1 MEENKAHTSVFAK
14 PKNLK
19 RRKIVNSIMLS
30 LCVVAAVISILPLFY
45 IFFYTTKSGISSL
58 NLDFFTQMPKP
69 VGEAGGGMAN
79 GIVGTLILIS
89 LGSIIGIPVG
99 ILAGIYV
106 TEYSGGI
113 FSNLIKFVTDVLSGV
128 PSIIIGIFA
137 YGVIVIPMQGFS
149 ALAGGFALG
158 ILMIPTITRIT
169 EEMLKLVPQSLREAS
184 LALGVSRWKTTLQ
197 IVLRTAS
204 GGIITGI
211 LLAIARAAGETAPLL
226 FTAFGN
232 RFWSTDLNQPIA
244 SLPVQIFNY
253 AISPFDDW
261 HKQAW
266 AGALVLI
273 SLVFIVNLI
282 VRIVTRDKFAN
293 KV

>member
-1 MEENKAHTSVFAK
+1 
-14 PKNLK
+14 
-19 RRKIVNSIMLS
+19 MLS

>member
-1 MEENKAHTSVFAK
+1 
-14 PKNLK
+14 
-19 RRKIVNSIMLS
+19 
-30 LCVVAAVISILPLFY
+30 
-45 IFFYTTKSGISSL
+45 
-58 NLDFFTQMPKP
+58 
-69 VGEAGGGMAN
+69 
-79 GIVGTLILIS
+79 
-89 LGSIIGIPVG
+89 
-99 ILAGIYV
+99 V
-106 TEYSGGI
+106 TEYSGGF
-113 FSNLIKFVTDVLSGV
+113 FSNLVKFVTDVLSGV

-137 YGVIVIPMQGFS
+137 YGMIVIPMQGFS
-149 ALAGGFALG
+149 AIAGGFALG
-158 ILMIPTITRIT
+158 ILMIPTVTRIT

-197 IVLRTAS
+197 VVLRTAS

-232 RFWSTDLNQPIA
+232 RFWSTDLDQPMA

-273 SLVFIVNLI
+273 ILVFVVNLI
-282 VRIVTRDKFAN
+282 VRVATRDKFENRA
-293 KV
+293 